1 MKNIGIIILMV
12 ILTSCG
18 SSLPESESTGEIN
31 NPSNDQQINKGVTV
45 EVIKLIPVK
54 FQHFIQING
63 SIKAENEAIVSTEIM
78 GQVQNIYVTEGQ
90 TVKKGQ
96 LLVSLNASVTES
108 SIREVQTSL
117 ELATKT
123 YEKQEELW
131 KENIGT
137 ELQYLQ
143 AKNNKETL
151 ESRLETLQA
160 RLEMAK
166 PRAPFNGM
174 VDEIYMKIG
183 ELASPGGRV
192 LHIVNLNNMKVFGDV
207 SESYLLDIHAGDQT
221 ELSFPVYPDYTRKAK
236 IHRTGEVINEKSRTF
251 RIEIK
256 LSNEEKKLKP
266 NLITKIRLNDFT
278 DESALVVP
286 SYVIKQDFTGWF
298 LYVAKKNGDNYVAK
312 KIYIKP
318 GRSFNNQTM
327 ILDGLNE
334 NDKVIVV
341 GYNLVSGGA
350 YITPA

>member
-1 MKNIGIIILMV
+1 MAILV
-12 ILTSCG
+12 SCG
-18 SSLPESESTGEIN
+18 SSRPESESQGEVN
-31 NPSNDQQINKGVTV
+31 KPSNEQLINKGVTV
-45 EVIKLIPVK
+45 EVLKLIPVK

-63 SIKAENEAIVSTEIM
+63 SIKAEEEAIVSTEIM
-78 GQVQNIYVTEGQ
+78 GQVQKIFVAEGQ

-96 LLVSLNASVTES
+96 LLVSLNTSVTES

-117 ELATKT
+117 EFATKT
-123 YEKQEELW
+123 YEKQKELW

-151 ESRLETLQA
+151 KSRLETLQA
-160 RLEMAK
+160 QLEMAK
-166 PRAPFNGM
+166 LRAPFNGI

-192 LHIVNLNNMKVFGDV
+192 FYILNLNNMKVFGDV
-207 SESYLLDIHAGDQT
+207 SESYLPDIHPGDQA
-221 ELSFPVYPDYTRKAK
+221 ELSFPVYPDYIRKAK

-256 LSNEEKKLKP
+256 LTNEEKKLKP
-266 NLITKIRLNDFT
+266 NLITKIELNDFT
-278 DESALVVP
+278 DESALVIP

-298 LYVAKKNGDNYVAK
+298 LYVVEKKGENYVAK
-312 KIYIKP
+312 KTYIKP
-318 GRSFNNQTM
+318 GRTYNNQTM

-334 NDKVIVV
+334 NDEVIVV